1 MVAIYV
7 RRIRDGKMKIED
19 VPARWR
25 DAVIAAMGELNV
37 EDE

>member
-7 RRIRDGKMKIED
+7 RAIQNGTKTIED

-25 DAVIAAMGELNV
+25 DEV
-37 EDE
+37 EKALASNTEKE